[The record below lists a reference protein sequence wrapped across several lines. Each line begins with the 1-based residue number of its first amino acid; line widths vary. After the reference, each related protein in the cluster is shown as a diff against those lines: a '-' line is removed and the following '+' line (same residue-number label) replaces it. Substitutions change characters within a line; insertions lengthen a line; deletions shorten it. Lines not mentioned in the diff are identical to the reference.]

1 MTTSSASVFFQNLD
15 PDAKARYISKISIIN
30 GLDPFSAELVLG
42 NPIDSVPPLDASDL
56 VSYLVLQTNFIT
68 SKQFKAHK
76 SLEAYNQFVSG
87 WVKDVQAWKI
97 DCHYLIKGR
106 VSF

>member
-1 MTTSSASVFFQNLD
+1 MLRHDTSARLPSLTGWIHSPLNL
-15 PDAKARYISKISIIN
+15 Y
-30 GLDPFSAELVLG
+30 LVIPLIQS
-42 NPIDSVPPLDASDL
+42 PPPPLDASDL

-97 DCHYLIKGR
+97 DFHYLIKGR